1 MRTFILALTLL
12 AFALGWP
19 PSSAEACLNGTIME
33 QSEVVR
39 NIKLAEK
46 ALGKGKNR
54 RVLRLLDADHY
65 MVDSPR
71 LLKRVRML
79 KTVARMRIGKTK
91 GAERTFRKLLSKDK
105 DNPYLQARL
114 AEALHKR
121 RGHDAVEAWRI
132 MDDLE
137 ERDLIPDAHG
147 YAVLA
152 RLRKRNKDTAGHK
165 RAIAAC
171 RAMAGEGDA
180 VCSS

>member
-1 MRTFILALTLL
+1 MRTFICGIALLVFSL
-12 AFALGWP
+12 PWAP
-19 PSSAEACLNGTIME
+19 PDAEACLNGTIME
-33 QSEVVR
+33 QNEVVR
-39 NIKLAEK
+39 NLRLAEK
-46 ALGKGKNR
+46 ALGKGQNKR
-54 RVLRLLDADHY
+54 ALRLLRADHY

-71 LLKRVRML
+71 LLKRVRIV
-79 KTVARMRIGKTK
+79 KTVARMRSGKTK
-91 GAERTFRKLLSKDK
+91 GAERTFRKLLAKDK

-152 RLRKRNKDTAGHK
+152 RLRKRNKDAKGQE
-165 RAIAAC
+165 RALAAC
-171 RAMAGEGDA
+171 RAMAGKRDTI
-180 VCSS
+180 CSS